1 MTTPTTSAPD
11 RPRVHFAPAR
21 NWMNDPNGLI
31 HHDGVFHLYF
41 QHNPEGPDWGNM
53 SWGHATSA
61 DLLTWHEHPVALRF
75 DEDEEVFSGSV
86 VFDEANSSGFGTADS
101 PPLIALYTSASARG
115 QAQALA
121 SSADGGYTWAKHG
134 VVLDRG
140 TSHFRDPRVF
150 RHEDHWVMVAVEA
163 VDRQVHLFRSD
174 DLREWSPLSVFG
186 PYGAPEGIWEC
197 PDLFPL
203 GDRWVLTLSI
213 NPGHPTGGSGMQ
225 YIVGD
230 FDGTT
235 FVPSRWGW
243 LDHGHDYYA
252 GVTFSGTS
260 EPTMLAWLGNWMY
273 AHDVPTTR
281 PWRGSTTLPRRLA
294 LRGRD
299 VLVQAPAVRIDRP
312 PVYEVSDLA
321 LPLGR
326 LDLPDE
332 AHGAALR
339 IQARIRPGA
348 AAVELGLRGT
358 DRGVTPVCIR
368 YAAGRLS
375 VGRPTPVTAAVLPSF
390 GVDAMAHVPLSD
402 GVLELDVWVDTT
414 SVEVFAD
421 GGAVAISDAVF
432 TSHDHVGVFVRS
444 DGPGAVVEHLVV
456 TDLAGLDEGP
466 R

>member
-1 MTTPTTSAPD
+1 MTTPITSAPD

-31 HHDGVFHLYF
+31 HHEGVFHLYF

-53 SWGHATSA
+53 SWGHATST
-61 DLLTWHEHPVALRF
+61 DLLNWQEHPVALWF

-86 VFDEANSSGFGTADS
+86 VFDETNSSGLGTAQD
-101 PPLIALYTSASARG
+101 PPLIALYTSASPRG

-121 SSADGGYTWAKHG
+121 SSTDRGYTWTKHG
-134 VVLDRG
+134 IVLDRG
-140 TSHFRDPRVF
+140 TADFRDPHVF
-150 RHEDHWVMVAVEA
+150 RHGDRWLMVAVEA
-163 VDRQVHLFRSD
+163 RDRQIHLFRSD
-174 DLREWSPLSVFG
+174 DLREWEPLSVFG

-235 FVPSRWGW
+235 FVPTKWDW

-252 GVTFSGTS
+252 GITFAGMS

-294 LRGRD
+294 LRGVD
-299 VLVQAPAVRIDRP
+299 TLVQVPAVRIDQRP
-312 PVYEVSDLA
+312 VFEASGLT
-321 LPLGR
+321 LPSGR
-326 LDLPDE
+326 LDLPAE

-339 IQARIRPGA
+339 IQARVRPGA
-348 AAVELGLRGT
+348 AAVELCVRGA
-358 DRGVTPVCIR
+358 DEGVTPVCIR
-368 YAAGRLS
+368 YAAGMLS
-375 VGRPTPVTAAVLPSF
+375 VERPAPVSTGEQPSF
-390 GVDAMAHVPLSD
+390 GRDAAARVPLRD

-421 GGAVAISDAVF
+421 GGAVTISEAVF
-432 TSHDHVGVFVRS
+432 ASDDHVGVYVSS
-444 DGPGAVVEHLVV
+444 DGPGVVVEHVAV
-456 TDLAGLDEGP
+456 TDLSGADQDT